1 MTSTSQPWDPRLGV
15 NSLSSRNWT
24 LHQDLDCYER
34 LGVGRISVVL
44 PKLLEA
50 GLDRAVDEITGRGLH
65 VDGIL
70 AGRAFDL
77 GDETSW
83 SATRDAMV
91 LALEVA
97 QRLGA
102 STLQTTGG
110 TAGGRPYAWAAARLA
125 EALEP
130 VTRAARRAGVRVAL
144 EPTRPQFAHVGFVH
158 TLRDGLALAAELD
171 LWLVPDTAHN
181 WWEPDV
187 GALLATGAPRF
198 AVLQVAD
205 LAFGAPVLE
214 RLVPGDG
221 ALPLGALMGA
231 AVGAGFDGP
240 FELEI
245 IGSAID
251 AEGYEDA
258 IRRSLAHLTTLLAG
272 REPPLVR

>member
-1 MTSTSQPWDPRLGV
+1 
-15 NSLSSRNWT
+15 
-24 LHQDLDCYER
+24 
-34 LGVGRISVVL
+34 
-44 PKLLEA
+44 
-50 GLDRAVDEITGRGLH
+50 VDEITGRGIR

-83 SATRDAMV
+83 SATRDAMI
-91 LALEVA
+91 LSLEVA
-97 QRLGA
+97 NRLGA

-110 TAGGRPYAWAAARLA
+110 SAGGRPYEWAAAQLVR
-125 EALEP
+125 ALEP
-130 VTRAARRAGVRVAL
+130 VMAAARRAGVRVAL

-158 TLRDGLALAAELD
+158 SLRDGLALAAELGV
-171 LWLVPDTAHN
+171 WLVPDTAHI
-181 WWEPDV
+181 WWEPGV
-187 GALLATGAPRF
+187 GELLAAGAPRF

-221 ALPLGALMGA
+221 ALPLAALMGA
-231 AVGAGFDGP
+231 AAGAGFAGP

-258 IRRSLAHLTTLLAG
+258 IRRSFAHITALLAG